1 MVAKELVHQKPIPTI
16 FPVGLG
22 TGRLASLG
30 AGYSRKE
37 AFQCLE
43 AAIALGV
50 NLVDTADSY
59 GSSDCEKLLGSILKE
74 LGYPMLVSSKAGYRF
89 CDLPGPLGIFN
100 QVGKKILNKFSQR
113 QCFTPK
119 YIRECLEG
127 TLRRLRTRRL
137 DFFFLHD
144 PTESA
149 LMDDKLTETLLRV
162 RQAGDVRFLGI
173 ACTAERAEALNPS
186 HLLGEW
192 VQTQVNP
199 WSGVGMTGEKWSR
212 RNIMANHVFGGTKVS
227 QYGESLQGIAREEG
241 ITPRQLLIGF
251 GLQQSGVRCV
261 LVGTGR
267 ADHLRENVEAT
278 KKKLSERSLAALR
291 AMIHKNS

>member
-1 MVAKELVHQKPIPTI
+1 MEAGEFGQEGLGPTI

-30 AGYSRKE
+30 AGYSKKD
-37 AFQCLE
+37 AFQCME
-43 AAIALGV
+43 TAMKLGI

-74 LGYPMLVSSKAGYRF
+74 MGYPMLVSSKAGYRF
-89 CDLPGPLGIFN
+89 CDLPGPLGLFN
-100 QVGKKILNKFSQR
+100 QVGKKILNKLGQR

-119 YIRECLEG
+119 YIGECLEG
-127 TLRRLRTRRL
+127 SLRRLRTGRL

-149 LMDDKLTETLLRV
+149 LMDDKLTEKLL
-162 RQAGDVRFLGI
+162 QIKKAGDVRILGI
-173 ACTAERAEALNPS
+173 ACSPKSAEKLSANHP
-186 HLLGEW
+186 LGTW

-199 WSGVGMTGEKWSR
+199 WSGVGMAGEKWSE
-212 RNIMANHVFGGTKVS
+212 RNIMANHVFGGTKLS
-227 QYGESLQGIAREEG
+227 QNEESLQGIAKEEG

-251 GLQQSGVRCV
+251 GLQQLGVRCV

-267 ADHLRENVEAT
+267 AEHLRENVEAT

-291 AMIHKNS
+291 AMTHKNL

>member
-1 MVAKELVHQKPIPTI
+1 MEAGELGQESLRPAI

-30 AGYSRKE
+30 AGYSKKD
-37 AFQCLE
+37 AFQCME
-43 AAIALGV
+43 TAMELGI

-74 LGYPMLVSSKAGYRF
+74 MGYPMFVSSKAGYRF
-89 CDLPGPLGIFN
+89 CDLPGPLGLFN
-100 QVGKKILNKFSQR
+100 QVGKKILNKLGQR
-113 QCFTPK
+113 QCFTPR

-127 TLRRLRTRRL
+127 SLRRLRTGRL

-149 LMDDKLTETLLRV
+149 LMDDKLTETLL
-162 RQAGDVRFLGI
+162 QIKKAGDVRFLGI
-173 ACTAERAEALNPS
+173 ACSPKRAGKLSANHP
-186 HLLGEW
+186 LGMW

-199 WSGVGMTGEKWSR
+199 WSDMEMGGGKWSEG
-212 RNIMANHVFGGTKVS
+212 NIMANHVFGGTKVS
-227 QYGESLQGIAREEG
+227 QYGESLQGLAREEG

-278 KKKLSERSLAALR
+278 KKKLSERSLEALR

>member
-1 MVAKELVHQKPIPTI
+1 MAAKELVHHKSIPTI

-30 AGYSRKE
+30 AGYSKKD
-37 AFQCLE
+37 AFQCMKTAME
-43 AAIALGV
+43 LGI

-74 LGYPMLVSSKAGYRF
+74 MGYPMLVSSKAGYRF
-89 CDLPGPLGIFN
+89 CDLPSPLGLFN

-127 TLRRLRTRRL
+127 TLRRLRIGRL

-149 LMDDKLTETLLRV
+149 LMDDKLTKTLLQAR
-162 RQAGDVRFLGI
+162 RAGDVRFLGI

-199 WSGVGMTGEKWSR
+199 WSGVGMTGEKWSG

-291 AMIHKNS
+291 AMNHKNL

>member
-1 MVAKELVHQKPIPTI
+1 MVAKEVVHQKPIPAI

-30 AGYSRKE
+30 AGYSKKD
-37 AFQCLE
+37 AFQCIE
-43 AAIALGV
+43 TAMELGI

-59 GSSDCEKLLGSILKE
+59 GSSDCEKLLGLILKE
-74 LGYPMLVSSKAGYRF
+74 MGHPMLVSSKAGYQF
-89 CDLPGPLGIFN
+89 CDLPGPFGLFN

-113 QCFTPK
+113 QCFTPR

-127 TLRRLRTRRL
+127 TLRRLRTGRL

-149 LMDDKLTETLLRV
+149 LMDDKLTKTLLQA

-186 HLLGEW
+186 HLLAEW

-199 WSGVGMTGEKWSR
+199 WSGVGMTGEKWSG

-227 QYGESLQGIAREEG
+227 QYGESLQAIAKEEG

-278 KKKLSERSLAALR
+278 KKKLSERSLTALR
-291 AMIHKNS
+291 AMNHKNL